1 MSDVEIHIGKLR
13 KVDLNNKSLEDWC
26 KEQCS
31 LKGITE
37 KDSYNEDWV
46 EQFKSELFSNEKY
59 FIVSNQVFEAFEHK
73 EFEYD
78 DIYYLKDNKDGTFDF
93 VMKFYNGGTCLSE
106 CIEEELEKIYEKD
119 K

>member
-37 KDSYNEDWV
+37 KDS
-46 EQFKSELFSNEKY
+46 
-59 FIVSNQVFEAFEHK
+59 
-73 EFEYD
+73 
-78 DIYYLKDNKDGTFDF
+78 
-93 VMKFYNGGTCLSE
+93 
-106 CIEEELEKIYEKD
+106 
-119 K
+119 